1 MMVKPKLIIA
11 LLSLLPVCCASV
23 SEMRK
28 MEKFEETSMIYET
41 AIRWSDF
48 DNASTFL
55 NPQESQNIS
64 AKIEELKQFK
74 VTSYTIKRFLP
85 AKDKSQVLIIAEI
98 KYFRITNLVVKSVS
112 DRQLWKYDIAEKRW
126 YLTSGLPDFN

>member
-1 MMVKPKLIIA
+1 MSWYIILRKRDSFRRAYDQFDPRKIA
-11 LLSLLPVCCASV
+11 LDKS
-23 SEMRK
+23 K
-28 MEKFEETSMIYET
+28 
-41 AIRWSDF
+41 
-48 DNASTFL
+48 
-55 NPQESQNIS
+55 
-64 AKIEELKQFK
+64 KIEELKQFK